1 MYILFLFF
9 FLLFFILRG
18 EIVIDTDLKQLV
30 YNLLGVIIL
39 Q

>member
-1 MYILFLFF
+1 MYILFLF